1 MKKKTNNV
9 PGLLLVA
16 LSAVLMAVSGAVS
29 CAQDSTAQKVQ
40 GTELREYNGEK
51 LDPVSKFEENS
62 IKGPQ
67 HVKIAKYK
75 LKVEGLVAKP
85 AEYTYEQVIAR
96 PAQAR
101 VVTHHCVE
109 GWDVKALWEGISLK
123 DLLAEAE
130 VKPEAKTVIF
140 KCYDGYTTSVALAD
154 VTNNDY
160 LLAFKINGLT
170 LPPERGYP
178 LALVASTKWGYKSAR
193 WITTIELSANANYK
207 GFWERNGYNTN
218 GDLTGPIFEERR
230 R

>member
-1 MKKKTNNV
+1 MKRKSHLII
-9 PGLLLVA
+9 PAVA
-16 LSAVLMAVSGAVS
+16 LAAVAAAVAGTLS
-29 CAQDSTAQKVQ
+29 CAQGSTAQKAQ
-40 GTELREYNGEK
+40 GQELREYNGEK
-51 LDPVSKFEENS
+51 LDPIGKFEENS

-67 HVKIAKYK
+67 HVDIARYK

-85 AEYTYEQVIAR
+85 AEYTYEQILAR

-101 VVTHHCVE
+101 VVTLHCVE
-109 GWDVKALWEGISLK
+109 GWDVKALWEGVSLK

-130 VKPEAKTVIF
+130 VKPEAKTVVF
-140 KCYDGYTTSVALAD
+140 KCYDGYTTSVSLAD
-154 VTNNDY
+154 VTGNDY
-160 LLAFKINGLT
+160 LLAFRINGLT

-193 WITTIELSANANYK
+193 WITAVELSSNANYK
-207 GFWERNGYNTN
+207 GYWERNGYNAK